1 MSTHVLIDSA
11 SSLLFLLPLLRH
23 GAVMCF
29 CNTTG
34 KSEFIVHM
42 LVLHL
47 IKNIPIFSDK
57 LC

>member
-1 MSTHVLIDSA
+1 MVIDSA
-11 SSLLFLLPLLRH
+11 SSLLLLFPLLRH
-23 GAVMCF
+23 GVVLCF

-42 LVLHL
+42 FVFHL